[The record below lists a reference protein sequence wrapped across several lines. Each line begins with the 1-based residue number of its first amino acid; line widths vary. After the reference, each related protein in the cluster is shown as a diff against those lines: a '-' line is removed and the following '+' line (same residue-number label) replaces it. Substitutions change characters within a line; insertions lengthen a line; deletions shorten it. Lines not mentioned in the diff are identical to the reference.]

1 MKGQTMIVRTSS
13 DGSDVSFNADQV
25 DWPEWLDKDHFTYLG
40 DFEDDELHQEYVWG
54 SSIRDICRGGCAS
67 GSYMPAVTYYDAL
80 RTMAEHG
87 DEVLSYIWEQL
98 GEHPWPADDVSSFSW
113 SGMAC
118 HYLSL
123 AVELWA
129 SGIEAELDE
138 ADEHEAEEVTS

>member
-1 MKGQTMIVRTSS
+1 MIVRTSS
-13 DGSDVSFNADQV
+13 DGCDVSFNADQV

-40 DFEDDELHQEYVWG
+40 DFEDDELGQQYVWG

-80 RTMAEHG
+80 RTMSEHG

-98 GEHPWPADDVSSFSW
+98 GEVPASTDDDSGLSW
-113 SGMAC
+113 SRLAC

-129 SGIEAELDE
+129 SSIECELDD
-138 ADEHEAEEVTS
+138 ADEHEVEEVDQ